1 MLFGVTS
8 TYYKLHGAAN
18 EIPRGISVPAFCVHT
33 YFAPSGV
40 YISGVS
46 FAVERLRSHPAR
58 DGARGSAPF
67 VSIHTVLELTWSSGL
82 STHKGVHIRLTPR
95 GKYIV

>member
-33 YFAPSGV
+33 YFAPGGV

-46 FAVERLRSHPAR
+46 FAVLSGCGLIPPA
-58 DGARGSAPF
+58 
-67 VSIHTVLELTWSSGL
+67 TVLVAAPPSFRSIPSWS
-82 STHKGVHIRLTPR
+82 
-95 GKYIV
+95 

>member
-8 TYYKLHGAAN
+8 KGAAN

-33 YFAPSGV
+33 YFAPGGV

-67 VSIHTVLELTWSSGL
+67 VSFHTLLELGAQYTFVL
-82 STHKGVHIRLTPR
+82 PR
-95 GKYIV
+95 GVSTLYEFSSK